1 MDSGVQDN
9 GGHARLGRDVQAR
22 IGHKLRSLYDDVV
35 KEGVPPRFS
44 ELLKK
49 LENNEFGTLDISSKA
64 TISSGQPDGTLEE
77 DTNG

>member
-1 MDSGVQDN
+1 MDSGVDN
-9 GGHARLGRDVQAR
+9 GGQARLGRDVQAR

-44 ELLKK
+44 ELLKR
-49 LENNEFGTLDISSKA
+49 LENNELGTLDISSKPL
-64 TISSGQPDGTLEE
+64 ISAGQPDGTLEE